1 MENFYGCIF
10 CKLYCL
16 GATTLQ
22 LTSTDSDIDS
32 QSSVGDET
40 NKNRT
45 RGFVSDC
52 MSSSPTSTKYRHRMR
67 RKMQYKS
74 KNNNKKNFVYL
85 PLLQSVFAKNLEKQL
100 VVYTNRQ

>member
-52 MSSSPTSTKYRHRMR
+52 MSSFPTSTKYRHRMR

-74 KNNNKKNFVYL
+74 KNNNKTKFRIFAFVA
-85 PLLQSVFAKNLEKQL
+85 VCVCEKFGKATCCL
-100 VVYTNRQ
+100 Y